1 MRVAS
6 WDIGSN
12 SVILLVAERHPD
24 GSWHKL
30 HDECV
35 ITRVSE
41 GLDRGGM
48 LYREPLERTAE
59 ALSTL
64 AETAAQFELD
74 AQIATG
80 TAPFRRASNGADAA
94 LALSQAMG
102 VRLDVVSGEREAEL
116 SLIATRAAFPELK
129 TMTVVDIGGASTEVI
144 VVDRDAPVRVHS
156 IDVGSVRLTER
167 VLPRHPVPAPDR
179 AALHD
184 ALRTAFAGA
193 GGDLL
198 RERRHPVVGIAGTVT
213 TLAAV
218 SLEMNA
224 YDDARVHGLRLSL
237 DEVDRIAE
245 AVLRLSVRQRGSLP
259 GLPAGRAEV
268 FAAGA
273 ALVRHILLEAGA
285 TELIVS
291 DRGTRW
297 GRLHAEFDKEF
308 ANG

>member
-12 SVILLVAERHPD
+12 SVILLVAERTTD
-24 GSWHKL
+24 GTWKKL

-41 GLDRGGM
+41 GLDRGGL
-48 LYREPLERTAE
+48 LYREPLERTSA
-59 ALSTL
+59 ALEQL
-64 AETAAQFELD
+64 AETAARFEVD

-80 TAPFRRASNGADAA
+80 TAPFRRAQNGAEAA
-94 LALSQAMG
+94 AMLGLAMG
-102 VRLDVVSGEREAEL
+102 VTLDVVSGEREAKL
-116 SLIATRAAFPELK
+116 SLIATRAAFPELRA
-129 TMTVVDIGGASTEVI
+129 MTIVDIGGASTEVI
-144 VVDRDAPVRVHS
+144 VVDGDAPARVHS

-167 VLPRHPVPAPDR
+167 CLPRHPVPATDR
-179 AALHD
+179 AVLAAALEE
-184 ALRTAFAGA
+184 AFAGA

-198 RERRHPVVGIAGTVT
+198 RLRRHPLVGIAGTVT

-218 SLEMNA
+218 SLEMND
-224 YDDARVHGLRLSL
+224 YDDARVHGLSL
-237 DEVDRIAE
+237 RFEEVDRISE
-245 AVLRLSVRQRGSLP
+245 AVSRLSVRQRGCLP

-273 ALVRHILLEAGA
+273 AITKHIMQTAGVDS
-285 TELIVS
+285 LIVS

-297 GRLHAEFDKEF
+297 GRLHAEFEKEKYDV
-308 ANG
+308 